1 MAKEVVVTREGYDK
15 LVHDLDE
22 LRTVKRKEVADKIK
36 VARGY
41 GDLSENAEY
50 DAAKEE
56 QAVVEAR
63 IADQEAAE
71 SGMLPTAAGEDAIDD
86 SELSGDTVSIG
97 MNVTIQEEGEE
108 PESYDIT
115 GSTEADMNL
124 NRISDESPVG
134 AALIGHKPG
143 DAVDVTL
150 PNGSIVTYKLLT
162 VTRSK

>member
-1 MAKEVVVTREGYDK
+1 MAKEVVVTREGYQK
-15 LVHDLDE
+15 LEQDLNE

-56 QAVVEAR
+56 QAIVEAR
-63 IADQEAAE
+63 IADLEATLKVARI
-71 SGMLPTAAGEDAIDD
+71 IDE
-86 SELSGDTVSIG
+86 SELSNDTVSIG
-97 MNVTIQEEGEE
+97 MRVKILAEGDDPEDAEE
-108 PESYDIT
+108 YDIT

-134 AALIGHKPG
+134 AALIGHKAG
-143 DAVDVTL
+143 DEVDVTL
-150 PNGSIVTYKLLT
+150 PNGNIIVYKVLA
-162 VTRSK
+162 VSRSK

>member
-63 IADQEAAE
+63 IADLEATRKVARV
-71 SGMLPTAAGEDAIDD
+71 IDD

-143 DAVDVTL
+143 DEVDVTR

>member
-63 IADQEAAE
+63 IADLEATLKVARVI
-71 SGMLPTAAGEDAIDD
+71 GD

-143 DAVDVTL
+143 DEVDVTL

>member
-63 IADQEAAE
+63 IADLEATLNVARV
-71 SGMLPTAAGEDAIDD
+71 IDD

-143 DAVDVTL
+143 DEVDVTL

>member
-63 IADQEAAE
+63 IADLEATLKVARV
-71 SGMLPTAAGEDAIDD
+71 IDD
-86 SELSGDTVSIG
+86 SELSADTISIG
-97 MNVTIQEEGEE
+97 MHVTIQEEGEE

>member
-63 IADQEAAE
+63 IADLEATLKVARV
-71 SGMLPTAAGEDAIDD
+71 IDD
-86 SELSGDTVSIG
+86 SELSGDPVSVG

-143 DAVDVTL
+143 DEVDVTL

>member
-1 MAKEVVVTREGYDK
+1 MHLTNGAELFIILQLVRLVLGRTTFTIYTLEKLPWRKKSLVTREGYDK

-63 IADQEAAE
+63 IADLEATLKVAA
-71 SGMLPTAAGEDAIDD
+71 SSTTASCPAIPFP
-86 SELSGDTVSIG
+86 SV
-97 MNVTIQEEGEE
+97 
-108 PESYDIT
+108 
-115 GSTEADMNL
+115 
-124 NRISDESPVG
+124 
-134 AALIGHKPG
+134 
-143 DAVDVTL
+143 
-150 PNGSIVTYKLLT
+150 
-162 VTRSK
+162 

>member
-1 MAKEVVVTREGYDK
+1 MAKEVVVTREGYKK
-15 LVHDLDE
+15 LEQDLNE

-56 QAVVEAR
+56 QAIVEAR
-63 IADQEAAE
+63 IADLEATLKVARI
-71 SGMLPTAAGEDAIDD
+71 IDD
-86 SELSGDTVSIG
+86 SELSNDTVSIG
-97 MNVTIQEEGEE
+97 MRVKILAEGDDPDEAEE
-108 PESYDIT
+108 YDIT

-134 AALIGHKPG
+134 AALIGHKAG
-143 DAVDVTL
+143 DEVDVTL
-150 PNGSIVTYKLLT
+150 PNGSIIVYKVLA
-162 VTRSK
+162 VSRSK

>member
-63 IADQEAAE
+63 IADLEATLKVARV
-71 SGMLPTAAGEDAIDD
+71 IDD
-86 SELSGDTVSIG
+86 SGLSGDTVSIG

-143 DAVDVTL
+143 DEVDVTL

>member
-50 DAAKEE
+50 DAAK
-56 QAVVEAR
+56 
-63 IADQEAAE
+63 
-71 SGMLPTAAGEDAIDD
+71 
-86 SELSGDTVSIG
+86 DTVSIG

-143 DAVDVTL
+143 DEVDVTL

>member
-50 DAAKEE
+50 DAAKEA
-56 QAVVEAR
+56 QAHVEAR
-63 IADQEAAE
+63 IADLEATLKLARIMDE
-71 SGMLPTAAGEDAIDD
+71 
-86 SELSGDTVSIG
+86 SELSNDTASIG
-97 MNVTIQEEGEE
+97 MHVKILAEGDDLEDAEE
-108 PESYDIT
+108 YDIT

-143 DAVDVTL
+143 DEVDVTL
-150 PNGSIVTYKLLT
+150 PNGSIVTYKLLA

>member
-1 MAKEVVVTREGYDK
+1 MAKEVVVTREGYKK
-15 LVHDLDE
+15 LEQDLNE

-56 QAVVEAR
+56 QAIVEAR
-63 IADQEAAE
+63 IADLEATLKVARI
-71 SGMLPTAAGEDAIDD
+71 IDD
-86 SELSGDTVSIG
+86 SELSNDTVSIG
-97 MNVTIQEEGEE
+97 MRVKILAEGDDPEAAEE
-108 PESYDIT
+108 YDIT

-134 AALIGHKPG
+134 AALIGHKAG
-143 DAVDVTL
+143 DEVDVTL
-150 PNGSIVTYKLLT
+150 PNGNIIVYKVLA
-162 VTRSK
+162 VSRSK